1 MNMRKYLIPLLLL
14 ISTPAPADDLIVAA
28 SANVQ
33 FAMRELQESF
43 QKSSGLTVTV
53 ITGSSG
59 KLTAQIKNGAPFDI
73 FLSADT
79 RYPRVLYD
87 DGYTFGEPVVYAYGS
102 LVLWTIKEID
112 LSGGLSAILDDEI
125 KKIAV
130 ANPQTAPYGV
140 EAIKALR
147 YFDLYDRLEA
157 RLVYGSSISQT
168 SQFISSGAADAGITA
183 KSVVL
188 APEMK
193 TTGSWIDIPPDSY
206 DPIAQGV
213 VILKRGKDAPDKD
226 ALMFYNFLFSEQ
238 AREIFKKYG
247 YRVP

>member
-1 MNMRKYLIPLLLL
+1 MRKYLFLMLIL
-14 ISTPAPADDLIVAA
+14 ISTPALADDLMVAA
-28 SANVQ
+28 SANAQ
-33 FAMRELQESF
+33 FAMRELRESF
-43 QKSSGLTVTV
+43 QKDTGISVTV

-87 DGYTFGEPVVYAYGS
+87 DGFTLGEPVVYAYGS
-102 LVLWTIKEID
+102 LVLWTIKDLD
-112 LSGGLSAILDDEI
+112 LSGGLPALLGDGF

-147 YFDLYDRLEA
+147 YFDLYDRLEI

-193 TTGSWIDIPPDSY
+193 TSGSWIDVSPDSY
-206 DPIAQGV
+206 EPIAQGV
-213 VILKRGKDAPDKD
+213 VIIKRGKEAPKKD
-226 ALMFYNFLFSEQ
+226 AVLFYDFLFSEQ
-238 AREIFKKYG
+238 AKEIFTKYG
-247 YRVP
+247 YRLP